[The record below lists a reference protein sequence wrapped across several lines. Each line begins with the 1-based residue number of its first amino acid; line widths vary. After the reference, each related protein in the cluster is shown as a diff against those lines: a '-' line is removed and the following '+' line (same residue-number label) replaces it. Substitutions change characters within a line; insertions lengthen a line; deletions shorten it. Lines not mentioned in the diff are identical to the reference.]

1 MKFSPIMLIASLFLL
16 QGCNSMAWKDSV
28 AYGYSIP
35 EGAVLELKQ
44 PIEIEPGHAR
54 EFVQF
59 GKPLAGG
66 SRDRFVASCNF
77 EVRDLDRQNVQVIQ
91 PDQFVVT
98 RVEQGYQQV
107 VLSRPILVA
116 GNFNHDGAPIIT
128 RHNHFWLSSAN
139 QPQVIRLSCFGSE
152 GSPHEAYY
160 PTQQEIQSA
169 LGEVA
174 TLRW

>member
-1 MKFSPIMLIASLFLL
+1 
-16 QGCNSMAWKDSV
+16 MALKGSV

-44 PIEIEPGHAR
+44 ALELAPGHAR
-54 EFVQF
+54 KFIQF
-59 GKPLAGG
+59 GKPLTDQ

-77 EVRDLDRQNVQVIQ
+77 EVRDLDRQAVQTIQ

-116 GNFNHDGAPIIT
+116 GDFNHDGAPIIT

-139 QPQVIRLSCFGSE
+139 QPQVIRLSCFGAE